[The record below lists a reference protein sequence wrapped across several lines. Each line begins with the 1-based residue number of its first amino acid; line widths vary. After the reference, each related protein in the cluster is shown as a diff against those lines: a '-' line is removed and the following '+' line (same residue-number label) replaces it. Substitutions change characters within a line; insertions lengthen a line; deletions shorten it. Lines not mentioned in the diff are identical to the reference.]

1 MDKNTIVLVGQTNSG
16 KTTVAKLLEAYGYKR
31 IVTYTTR
38 PKRQGERDGIDY
50 NFVTD
55 EKFKSM
61 IKMVTLQNIQN
72 TMHYLDMYIMVHQ
85 RKTTYLMTKR

>member
-38 PKRQGERDGIDY
+38 PKRQGERNGIDY

-61 IKMVTLQNIQN
+61 IKNG
-72 TMHYLDMYIMVHQ
+72 DFAE
-85 RKTTYLMTKR
+85 